1 MPTLL
6 LDLYKS
12 KVHKWLKLCTKDKKK
27 AKQKKTI
34 YKFIYLLL
42 KETAQNKNKT
52 NKKN

>member
-1 MPTLL
+1 MAKTM
-6 LDLYKS
+6 
-12 KVHKWLKLCTKDKKK
+12 HKRQKK

-52 NKKN
+52 IKKN